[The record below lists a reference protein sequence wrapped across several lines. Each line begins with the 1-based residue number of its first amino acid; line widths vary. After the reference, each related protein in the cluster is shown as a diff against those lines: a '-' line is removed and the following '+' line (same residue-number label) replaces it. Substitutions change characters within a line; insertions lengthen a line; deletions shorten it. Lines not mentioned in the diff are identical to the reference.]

1 MCNDYFDLD
10 FDTPEEIKNEE
21 VKERNLYNKLI
32 SDGFIFTQRPDYTG
46 SAYIMP
52 DGKFLFLELNK
63 GLLEVSGKVTHGA
76 LDSYLIKNHYIK
88 DTNATRV
95 LCQTDNAIRINDGS
109 NFAFEV
115 LIGLPEKKPTYDQF
129 EALESWLDSI
139 CNKNKFY
146 VSVGNEIVSEVFQKY
161 DLHYYLPEDI
171 IKRIKNY
178 YNNGILRE
186 AKEIKKLFG

>member
-32 SDGFIFTQRPDYTG
+32 SDGFVFTQRPDYTG

>member
-1 MCNDYFDLD
+1 MYNNYFDLD
-10 FDTPEEIKNEE
+10 FEMPEEIKNEE

-32 SDGFIFTQRPDYTG
+32 SDGFVFTQKPDYTG

-76 LDSYLIKNHYIK
+76 LDFYLIKNHYIK
-88 DTNATRV
+88 DTDATRV

-139 CNKNKFY
+139 YHKNKFY

-161 DLHYYLPEDI
+161 DLRYYLPEDI

-178 YNNGILRE
+178 YNNGILRA
-186 AKEIKKLFG
+186 AKEIKKLSN

>member
-32 SDGFIFTQRPDYTG
+32 SDGFIFTQKPDYTG

-63 GLLEVSGKVTHGA
+63 GLLGVSGKVTHGA
-76 LDSYLIKNHYIK
+76 LDFYLIKNNYIK
-88 DTNATRV
+88 DTEATRV

-115 LIGLPEKKPTYDQF
+115 LVGLPEKKPTYNQF
-129 EALESWLDSI
+129 EALERWLDSI
-139 CNKNKFY
+139 YHKNKFY

-161 DLHYYLPEDI
+161 DLHHYLPEDI

-186 AKEIKKLFG
+186 AKEIKKLFN

>member
-32 SDGFIFTQRPDYTG
+32 SDGFIFTQKPDYTG

-76 LDSYLIKNHYIK
+76 LDFYVIKSHYIK

-139 CNKNKFY
+139 YHKNKFY

-161 DLHYYLPEDI
+161 DLRYYLPEDI

>member
-32 SDGFIFTQRPDYTG
+32 SDGFIFTQRPDYNG

-63 GLLEVSGKVTHGA
+63 GLLGVSGNVTHGA
-76 LDSYLIKNHYIK
+76 LDFYLIKNHYIK
-88 DTNATRV
+88 GTDATRV

-139 CNKNKFY
+139 YHKNKFY

-161 DLHYYLPEDI
+161 DLRYYLPEDI

-186 AKEIKKLFG
+186 AKEIKKLFN

>member
-1 MCNDYFDLD
+1 MRNDYFDLD

-21 VKERNLYNKLI
+21 VKERNLYNQLI
-32 SDGFIFTQRPDYTG
+32 SDGFIFTQKPDYIG

-63 GLLEVSGKVTHGA
+63 GLLGVSGKVTHGA
-76 LDSYLIKNHYIK
+76 LDFYLIKNHYIK
-88 DTNATRV
+88 STDATRV

-139 CNKNKFY
+139 YNKNKFY

>member
-1 MCNDYFDLD
+1 MYNNYFDLD
-10 FDTPEEIKNEE
+10 FNTPEEIKNEE
-21 VKERNLYNKLI
+21 VKERNLYNQLI
-32 SDGFIFTQRPDYTG
+32 SDGFIFTQRPDYAG

-76 LDSYLIKNHYIK
+76 LDFYLIKNHYIK
-88 DTNATRV
+88 DTDATRV

-129 EALESWLDSI
+129 ESLESWLDSI
-139 CNKNKFY
+139 YHKNKFY

-178 YNNGILRE
+178 YNNGILRA

>member
-32 SDGFIFTQRPDYTG
+32 SDGFILTQKPDYTG

-63 GLLEVSGKVTHGA
+63 GLLEVSGKVTPGA
-76 LDSYLIKNHYIK
+76 LDFYLIKNHYIK
-88 DTNATRV
+88 DTDATRV

-139 CNKNKFY
+139 YHKNKFY

-161 DLHYYLPEDI
+161 DLRYYLPEDI